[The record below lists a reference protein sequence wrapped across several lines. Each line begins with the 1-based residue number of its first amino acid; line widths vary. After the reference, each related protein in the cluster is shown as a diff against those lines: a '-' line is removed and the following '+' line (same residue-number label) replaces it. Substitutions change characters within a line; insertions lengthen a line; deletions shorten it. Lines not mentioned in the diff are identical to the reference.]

1 MWIPVQ
7 LLNVEYSTAIN
18 KFIAN
23 YEISNE
29 TEHIAAQFYYSQEPT
44 AEQIQQDAENY
55 ALGLN
60 ARDQQL

>member
-23 YEISNE
+23 YEISGE
-29 TEHIAAQFYYSQEPT
+29 TGLLAAQFYYSQEPT

-60 ARDQQL
+60 ARDQL